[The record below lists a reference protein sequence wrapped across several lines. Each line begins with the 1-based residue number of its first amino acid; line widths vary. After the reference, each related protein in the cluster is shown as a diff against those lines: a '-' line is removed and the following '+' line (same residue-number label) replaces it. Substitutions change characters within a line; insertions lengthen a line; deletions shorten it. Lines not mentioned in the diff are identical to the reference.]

1 MMQDTMTAPPL
12 QGMANLLE
20 DQGRYGDTELV
31 HMSQPEVR
39 GLQSLGRLTRN
50 PETGLMEAFSI
61 GGFFKDYVAPAALFA
76 VPTIGPYLSAA
87 YVGGKAGIES
97 GSVLTGI
104 TTGLLSYGAGKVG
117 DKLFKGLFSGAD
129 KAISPGA
136 ESFKSS
142 MVKGSGVGG
151 QKALQQGL
159 TEAGKGANPF
169 ITPLTSQSGL
179 GTRVAGANIPG
190 FESVLGGGTP
200 GIKGITNIPVGERF
214 GSLFGGAAAKG
225 PLETFSGMSARSLGQ
240 QFMKNLAKPETLIRG
255 AASGILSD
263 LTRTP
268 EYAEA
273 TGLGS
278 LDDRDREPVLA
289 DNRNFAMNTR
299 TAPLSASQIL
309 ASQTGQA
316 PPLQF
321 TDPKYSPAETGNLSG
336 SLLAKKGG
344 MLDALDSITEGME
357 ELAEQTDGDVSIEGM
372 IKAAA
377 EGGMMDDV
385 KVNPMSNLQQIA
397 MKQQRPFE
405 GRVMGQGDGMSDE
418 IPFSIEGQQ
427 PALLSRDEYVLPADV
442 VSALG
447 NGSSNA
453 GADKLDGFL
462 TDVREKVM
470 GRKRQ
475 INQIG

>member
-1 MMQDTMTAPPL
+1 MQNTMTAPPL

-20 DQGRYGDTELV
+20 SQGRYGDTELV

-39 GLQSLGRLTRN
+39 GLASLGRLTRN

-76 VPTIGPYLSAA
+76 VPGVGPYLAA
-87 YVGGKAGIES
+87 GYTGIKSGIES
-97 GSVLTGI
+97 GNVLTGV
-104 TTGLLSYGAGKVG
+104 TSGLLSYGLGKVG
-117 DKLFKGLFSGAD
+117 GKLFKG
-129 KAISPGA
+129 
-136 ESFKSS
+136 
-142 MVKGSGVGG
+142 M
-151 QKALQQGL
+151 
-159 TEAGKGANPF
+159 
-169 ITPLTSQSGL
+169 
-179 GTRVAGANIPG
+179 
-190 FESVLGGGTP
+190 
-200 GIKGITNIPVGERF
+200 
-214 GSLFGGAAAKG
+214 FGGADDAALSAGQTAFKKG
-225 PLETFSGMSARSLGQ
+225 LEEGTAKTFQTGIGDQVYTQVGSRIMRPAADLVTQGGLSAGQAMSALGSRAGRDVLTK
-240 QFMKNLAKPETLIRG
+240 QFTENLMTPETAIRG
-255 AASGILSD
+255 LASGITAD

-273 TGLGS
+273 TGFVT
-278 LDDRDREPVLA
+278 DDSDREPVL
-289 DNRNFAMNTR
+289 DENINFAMNTR

-321 TDPKYSPAETGNLSG
+321 TDPKYSPAETGSLSG

-357 ELAEQTDGDVSIEGM
+357 ELAEQTDGDVSIKGM
-372 IKAAA
+372 IKAAQ
-377 EGGMMDDV
+377 EGGLMGM
-385 KVNPMSNLQQIA
+385 Q
-397 MKQQRPFE
+397 PFE

-427 PALLSRDEYVLPADV
+427 PALLSRDEYVIPADV

-475 INQIG
+475 INEIG

>member
-1 MMQDTMTAPPL
+1 MQNTMTAPPL

-20 DQGRYGDTELV
+20 SQGRYGDTELV

-76 VPTIGPYLSAA
+76 VPGVGPYLSAG
-87 YVGGKAGIES
+87 YTGIKAGIES
-97 GSVLTGI
+97 GNVLTGI
-104 TTGLLSYGAGKVG
+104 TSGLLSYGAGKIG
-117 DKLFKGLFSGAD
+117 GKLFKGMFGGKEATALEAGQA
-129 KAISPGA
+129 
-136 ESFKSS
+136 SFKKGLEQG
-142 MVKGSGVGG
+142 VK
-151 QKALQQGL
+151 
-159 TEAGKGANPF
+159 AGK
-169 ITPLTSQSGL
+169 
-179 GTRVAGANIPG
+179 IPTG
-190 FESVLGGGTP
+190 IRGGEAFSNVVPGGTGP
-200 GIKGITNIPVGERF
+200 MGTAIAPSIMPTGPQTIN
-214 GSLFGGAAAKG
+214 SLSDFMTAAGTKEG
-225 PLETFSGMSARSLGQ
+225 LKQIGTETL
-240 QFMKNLAKPETLIRG
+240 KNLATPETAVRG
-255 AASGILSD
+255 LTSGIVSE

-273 TGLGS
+273 TGFAT
-278 LDDRDREPVLA
+278 DDSDREPVLA
-289 DNRNFAMNTR
+289 ENRNFAMNTR

-321 TDPKYSPAETGNLSG
+321 TDPKYSPAETGSLSG

-357 ELAEQTDGDVSIEGM
+357 ELAEQTDGDVSIKGM
-372 IKAAA
+372 IKAAQ
-377 EGGMMDDV
+377 EGGLMGM
-385 KVNPMSNLQQIA
+385 Q
-397 MKQQRPFE
+397 PFE

-427 PALLSRDEYVLPADV
+427 PALLSRDEYVIPADV

-453 GADKLDGFL
+453 GADMLDKFM
-462 TDVREKVM
+462 TDVREKSM

-475 INQIG
+475 INEIG

>member
-1 MMQDTMTAPPL
+1 MTAPPL

-20 DQGRYGDTELV
+20 SQGRYGDTELV

-39 GLQSLGRLTRN
+39 GLASLGRLTRN

-76 VPTIGPYLSAA
+76 VPTIGPFLSAG
-87 YVGGKAGIES
+87 YTGIKSGIES
-97 GSVLTGI
+97 GNVLTGI
-104 TTGLLSYGAGKVG
+104 TSGLLSYGLGKVG
-117 DKLFKGLFSGAD
+117 SNLFKGAFGGEG
-129 KAISPGA
+129 KALSAGQ
-136 ESFKSS
+136 E
-142 MVKGSGVGG
+142 MVKEGMEQGIQKGFTKVGG
-151 QKALQQGL
+151 SVIRPDLVVTNPSVEALKAGAYSAGQVGQAIANAPGKVLEATAQNLMTPQTAVRGL
-159 TEAGKGANPF
+159 T
-169 ITPLTSQSGL
+169 
-179 GTRVAGANIPG
+179 
-190 FESVLGGGTP
+190 
-200 GIKGITNIPVGERF
+200 
-214 GSLFGGAAAKG
+214 
-225 PLETFSGMSARSLGQ
+225 
-240 QFMKNLAKPETLIRG
+240 
-255 AASGILSD
+255 SGIVSE

-273 TGLGS
+273 TGFAT
-278 LDDRDREPVLA
+278 DDSDREPVL
-289 DNRNFAMNTR
+289 DENINFAMNTR

-321 TDPKYSPAETGNLSG
+321 TDPKYSPAETGSLSG

-357 ELAEQTDGDVSIEGM
+357 ELAEQTDGDVSIKGM
-372 IKAAA
+372 IKAAQ
-377 EGGMMDDV
+377 EGGLMGM
-385 KVNPMSNLQQIA
+385 Q
-397 MKQQRPFE
+397 PFE

-427 PALLSRDEYVLPADV
+427 PALLSRDEYVIPADV

-475 INQIG
+475 INEIG

>member
-1 MMQDTMTAPPL
+1 MQDTMTAPPL

-76 VPTIGPYLSAA
+76 IPTIGPYLSAG
-87 YVGGKAGIES
+87 YTGIKSGIES
-97 GSVLTGI
+97 GDVLTGI

-117 DKLFKGLFSGAD
+117 DKLFKGLFSGA
-129 KAISPGA
+129 KNISPGA
-136 ESFKSS
+136 ESFKAS

-169 ITPLTSQSGL
+169 ITKLSSPAT
-179 GTRVAGANIPG
+179 A
-190 FESVLGGGTP
+190 
-200 GIKGITNIPVGERF
+200 IKGVPGGVNFGTGISGQNIAGSFQNVPIGQRTGE
-214 GSLFGGAAAKG
+214 LFGGAVTKG
-225 PLETFSGMSARSLGQ
+225 PLETFKGMSTRSLGQ

-255 AASGILSD
+255 AASGIISD
-263 LTRTP
+263 LTRQP
-268 EYAEA
+268 NYAEA

-278 LDDRDREPVLA
+278 LDDRDREPVLSQ
-289 DNRNFAMNTR
+289 NRDFAMNTR

-397 MKQQRPFE
+397 MGQQRPFE

-442 VSALG
+442 VAALG

-462 TDVREKVM
+462 TDVRKKVM
-470 GRKRQ
+470 GRERQ

>member
-1 MMQDTMTAPPL
+1 
-12 QGMANLLE
+12 
-20 DQGRYGDTELV
+20 
-31 HMSQPEVR
+31 
-39 GLQSLGRLTRN
+39 
-50 PETGLMEAFSI
+50 
-61 GGFFKDYVAPAALFA
+61 
-76 VPTIGPYLSAA
+76 
-87 YVGGKAGIES
+87 
-97 GSVLTGI
+97 
-104 TTGLLSYGAGKVG
+104 
-117 DKLFKGLFSGAD
+117 
-129 KAISPGA
+129 
-136 ESFKSS
+136 
-142 MVKGSGVGG
+142 
-151 QKALQQGL
+151 
-159 TEAGKGANPF
+159 
-169 ITPLTSQSGL
+169 
-179 GTRVAGANIPG
+179 
-190 FESVLGGGTP
+190 
-200 GIKGITNIPVGERF
+200 
-214 GSLFGGAAAKG
+214 
-225 PLETFSGMSARSLGQ
+225 
-240 QFMKNLAKPETLIRG
+240 
-255 AASGILSD
+255 
-263 LTRTP
+263 
-268 EYAEA
+268 
-273 TGLGS
+273 
-278 LDDRDREPVLA
+278 
-289 DNRNFAMNTR
+289 MNTR

-309 ASQTGQA
+309 ASQMGQ
-316 PPLQF
+316 PIRY
-321 TDPKYSPAETGNLSG
+321 TDPKYSPAETGSISG
-336 SLLAKKGG
+336 TLLAKKGG

-397 MKQQRPFE
+397 MGQQRPFE

>member
-1 MMQDTMTAPPL
+1 MTAPPL

-20 DQGRYGDTELV
+20 SQGRYGDTELV

-76 VPTIGPYLSAA
+76 VPGVGPYLSAG
-87 YVGGKAGIES
+87 YTGIKAGIES
-97 GSVLTGI
+97 GNVLTGI
-104 TTGLLSYGAGKVG
+104 TSGLLSYGAGKIG
-117 DKLFKGLFSGAD
+117 GKLFKGMFGGKEATALEAGQA
-129 KAISPGA
+129 
-136 ESFKSS
+136 SFKKGLEQG
-142 MVKGSGVGG
+142 VK
-151 QKALQQGL
+151 
-159 TEAGKGANPF
+159 AGK
-169 ITPLTSQSGL
+169 
-179 GTRVAGANIPG
+179 IPTG
-190 FESVLGGGTP
+190 IRGGEAFSNVVPGGTGP
-200 GIKGITNIPVGERF
+200 MGTAIAPSIMPTGPQTIN
-214 GSLFGGAAAKG
+214 SLSDFMTAAGTKEG
-225 PLETFSGMSARSLGQ
+225 LKQIGTETL
-240 QFMKNLAKPETLIRG
+240 KNLATPETAVRG
-255 AASGILSD
+255 LTSGIVSE

-273 TGLGS
+273 TGFAT
-278 LDDRDREPVLA
+278 DDSDREPVLA
-289 DNRNFAMNTR
+289 ENRNFAMNTR

-321 TDPKYSPAETGNLSG
+321 TDPKYSPAETGSLSG

-357 ELAEQTDGDVSIEGM
+357 ELAEQTDGDVSIKGM
-372 IKAAA
+372 IKAAQ
-377 EGGMMDDV
+377 EGGLMGM
-385 KVNPMSNLQQIA
+385 Q
-397 MKQQRPFE
+397 PFE

-427 PALLSRDEYVLPADV
+427 PALLSRDEYVIPADV

-475 INQIG
+475 INEIG

>member
-76 VPTIGPYLSAA
+76 IPTIGPYLSAG
-87 YVGGKAGIES
+87 YTGIKSGIES
-97 GSVLTGI
+97 GNALTGI
-104 TTGLLSYGAGKVG
+104 TSGLLSYGLGKVG
-117 DKLFKGLFSGAD
+117 GKLFKGMFGSAD
-129 KAISPGA
+129 DAALSAGQS
-136 ESFKSS
+136 SFKKSLEEG
-142 MVKGSGVGG
+142 VK
-151 QKALQQGL
+151 
-159 TEAGKGANPF
+159 AGK
-169 ITPLTSQSGL
+169 
-179 GTRVAGANIPG
+179 IPTG
-190 FESVLGGGTP
+190 IRGGEAFSNVVPGGTGP
-200 GIKGITNIPVGERF
+200 MGTAIAPSIMPTGPQTIN
-214 GSLFGGAAAKG
+214 SLSDFMTAAGTKEG
-225 PLETFSGMSARSLGQ
+225 LKQIGTETL
-240 QFMKNLAKPETLIRG
+240 KNLATPETAIRG
-255 AASGILSD
+255 LASGVISD

-273 TGLGS
+273 TGFAT
-278 LDDRDREPVLA
+278 DDSAREPVLA
-289 DNRNFAMNTR
+289 ENRNFAMNTR

-397 MKQQRPFE
+397 MGQQRPFE

>member
-1 MMQDTMTAPPL
+1 MQNTMTVPPL

-31 HMSQPEVR
+31 HMSKPEVR
-39 GLQSLGRLTRN
+39 GLASLGRLTRN

-61 GGFFKDYVAPAALFA
+61 GGFFRDYVAPAALFA
-76 VPTIGPYLSAA
+76 VPGVGPYLSAG
-87 YVGGKAGIES
+87 YTGIKAGIES
-97 GSVLTGI
+97 GNVLTGI
-104 TTGLLSYGAGKVG
+104 TTGLLSYGAGKIG
-117 DKLFKGLFSGAD
+117 DKLFKGMFGGAE
-129 KAISPGA
+129 KLSPGA
-136 ESFKSS
+136 ESFKAS
-142 MVKGSGVGG
+142 MEKGTTKG
-151 QKALQQGL
+151 LQQSL
-159 TEAGKGANPF
+159 TAGPNFGQLPMSTGPMTTGVN
-169 ITPLTSQSGL
+169 
-179 GTRVAGANIPG
+179 VPG
-190 FESVLGGGTP
+190 FTVEK
-200 GIKGITNIPVGERF
+200 GIKGVTNIPVGERT
-214 GSLFGGAAAKG
+214 GALFSNAAASV
-225 PLETFSGMSARSLGQ
+225 PESGFKQLVKTAGMEGGMRQLGSE
-240 QFMKNLAKPETLIRG
+240 FAKNLMTPQTAIRG
-255 AASGILSD
+255 LTSGVLSD

-273 TGLGS
+273 TGFA
-278 LDDRDREPVLA
+278 LDDRDREPVL
-289 DNRNFAMNTR
+289 DENVNFAMNTR

-321 TDPKYSPAETGNLSG
+321 TDPKYSPAETGSLSG

-357 ELAEQTDGDVSIEGM
+357 ELAEQTDGDVSIKGM
-372 IKAAA
+372 IKAAQ
-377 EGGMMDDV
+377 EGGLMGM
-385 KVNPMSNLQQIA
+385 Q
-397 MKQQRPFE
+397 PFE

-427 PALLSRDEYVLPADV
+427 PALLSRDEYVIPADV

-453 GADKLDGFL
+453 GADKLDKFL
-462 TDVREKVM
+462 TDVRKKVM
-470 GRKRQ
+470 GRERQ

>member
-1 MMQDTMTAPPL
+1 MTAPPL

-20 DQGRYGDTELV
+20 SQGRYGDTELV

-39 GLQSLGRLTRN
+39 GLASLGRLTRN

-76 VPTIGPYLSAA
+76 VPTIGPFLSAG
-87 YVGGKAGIES
+87 YTGIKSGIES
-97 GSVLTGI
+97 GNVLTGI
-104 TTGLLSYGAGKVG
+104 TSGLLSYGLGKVG
-117 DKLFKGLFSGAD
+117 SNLFKGAFGGEG
-129 KAISPGA
+129 KALSAGQ
-136 ESFKSS
+136 E
-142 MVKGSGVGG
+142 MVKEGMEQGIQKGFTKVGG
-151 QKALQQGL
+151 SVIRPDLVVTNPSVEALKAGAYSAGQVGRAIANAPGKVLEATAQNLMTPQTAVRGL
-159 TEAGKGANPF
+159 T
-169 ITPLTSQSGL
+169 
-179 GTRVAGANIPG
+179 
-190 FESVLGGGTP
+190 
-200 GIKGITNIPVGERF
+200 
-214 GSLFGGAAAKG
+214 
-225 PLETFSGMSARSLGQ
+225 
-240 QFMKNLAKPETLIRG
+240 
-255 AASGILSD
+255 SGIVSE

-273 TGLGS
+273 TGFAT
-278 LDDRDREPVLA
+278 DDSDREPVL
-289 DNRNFAMNTR
+289 DENINFAMNTR

-321 TDPKYSPAETGNLSG
+321 TDPKYSPAETGSLSG

-357 ELAEQTDGDVSIEGM
+357 ELAEQTDGDVSIKGM
-372 IKAAA
+372 IKAAQ
-377 EGGMMDDV
+377 EGGLMGM
-385 KVNPMSNLQQIA
+385 Q
-397 MKQQRPFE
+397 PFE

-427 PALLSRDEYVLPADV
+427 PALLSRDEYVIPADV

-475 INQIG
+475 INEIG

>member
-1 MMQDTMTAPPL
+1 MQNTMTAPPL

-20 DQGRYGDTELV
+20 SQGRYGDTELV

-76 VPTIGPYLSAA
+76 VPGVGPYLSAG
-87 YVGGKAGIES
+87 YTGIKAGIES
-97 GSVLTGI
+97 GNVLTGI
-104 TTGLLSYGAGKVG
+104 TSGLLSYGAGKIG
-117 DKLFKGLFSGAD
+117 GKLFKGMFGGKEATALEAGQA
-129 KAISPGA
+129 
-136 ESFKSS
+136 SFKKGLEQG
-142 MVKGSGVGG
+142 VK
-151 QKALQQGL
+151 
-159 TEAGKGANPF
+159 AGK
-169 ITPLTSQSGL
+169 
-179 GTRVAGANIPG
+179 IPTG
-190 FESVLGGGTP
+190 IRGGEAFSNVVPGGTGP
-200 GIKGITNIPVGERF
+200 MGTAIAPSIMPTGPQTIN
-214 GSLFGGAAAKG
+214 SLSDFMTAAGTKEG
-225 PLETFSGMSARSLGQ
+225 LKQIGTETL
-240 QFMKNLAKPETLIRG
+240 KNLATPETAVRG
-255 AASGILSD
+255 LTSGIVSE

-273 TGLGS
+273 TGFAT
-278 LDDRDREPVLA
+278 DDSDREPVLA
-289 DNRNFAMNTR
+289 ENRNFAMNTR

-321 TDPKYSPAETGNLSG
+321 TDPKYSPAETGSLSG

-357 ELAEQTDGDVSIEGM
+357 ELAEQTDGDVSIKGM
-372 IKAAA
+372 IKAAQ
-377 EGGMMDDV
+377 EGGLMGM
-385 KVNPMSNLQQIA
+385 Q
-397 MKQQRPFE
+397 PFE

-427 PALLSRDEYVLPADV
+427 PALLSRDEYVIPADV

-475 INQIG
+475 INEIG

>member
-76 VPTIGPYLSAA
+76 IPSIGPYLSAG
-87 YVGGKAGIES
+87 YTGIKSGIES
-97 GSVLTGI
+97 GNVLTGI
-104 TTGLLSYGAGKVG
+104 TSGLLSYGLGKVG
-117 DKLFKGLFSGAD
+117 TNLFKGAFGGTD
-129 KAISPGA
+129 KALSAGQ
-136 ESFKSS
+136 E
-142 MVKGSGVGG
+142 MVKEGMEKGIQKGFTKVGSSVIRPDLVVTNPSVE
-151 QKALQQGL
+151 AL
-159 TEAGKGANPF
+159 K
-169 ITPLTSQSGL
+169 
-179 GTRVAGANIPG
+179 AGAYSIPQVG
-190 FESVLGGGTP
+190 QAIANAPGKVLEATAQNLFTPES
-200 GIKGITNIPVGERF
+200 
-214 GSLFGGAAAKG
+214 A
-225 PLETFSGMSARSLGQ
+225 
-240 QFMKNLAKPETLIRG
+240 IRG
-255 AASGILSD
+255 LASGITAD
-263 LTRTP
+263 LTRQP
-268 EYAEA
+268 EYAQA
-273 TGLGS
+273 TDFITGDSG
-278 LDDRDREPVLA
+278 REPVLA
-289 DNRNFAMNTR
+289 ENKNFDIGAKYNKNINPIDQAR
-299 TAPLSASQIL
+299 ASSAFIPDSSGRVQ
-309 ASQTGQA
+309 
-316 PPLQF
+316 PLQF
-321 TDPKYSPAETGNLSG
+321 TDPKYSPPTTGNLSG
-336 SLLAKKGG
+336 TLLAKKGG

-397 MKQQRPFE
+397 IGQQRPFE

-462 TDVREKVM
+462 TDVRKKVM
-470 GRKRQ
+470 GRERQ

>member
-76 VPTIGPYLSAA
+76 VPGVGPYLSAG
-87 YVGGKAGIES
+87 YTGIKAGIES
-97 GSVLTGI
+97 GNVLTGI
-104 TTGLLSYGAGKVG
+104 TSGLLSYGLGKVG
-117 DKLFKGLFSGAD
+117 GKLFKGMFGGADDAALSSGA
-129 KAISPGA
+129 K
-136 ESFKSS
+136 SFKAG
-142 MVKGSGVGG
+142 MEKGTT
-151 QKALQQGL
+151 KALQQ
-159 TEAGKGANPF
+159 
-169 ITPLTSQSGL
+169 SGS
-179 GTRVAGANIPG
+179 AGANFGQLPTSNMGATI
-190 FESVLGGGTP
+190 SDSAL
-200 GIKGITNIPVGERF
+200 KGIQNVPVGERV
-214 GSLFGGAAAKG
+214 GSLFGGATAKG
-225 PLETFSGMSARSLGQ
+225 PLETLSGMSARSFGQ
-240 QFMKNLAKPETLIRG
+240 EFMKNLATPETAIRG
-255 AASGILSD
+255 LASGVISD

-273 TGLGS
+273 TGFAT
-278 LDDRDREPVLA
+278 DDSDREPDLKK
-289 DNRNFAMNTR
+289 NKNFAMNTR
-299 TAPLSASQIL
+299 TEPLSASQIL
-309 ASQTGQA
+309 ASQMGQ
-316 PPLQF
+316 PIRY
-321 TDPKYSPAETGNLSG
+321 TDPKYSIANTGNISDTLTY
-336 SLLAKKGG
+336 AKKGG

-397 MKQQRPFE
+397 IGQQRPFE

-427 PALLSRDEYVLPADV
+427 PALLSRDEYVIPADV

-447 NGSSNA
+447 SGSSNA

-462 TDVREKVM
+462 TDVRKKVM
-470 GRKRQ
+470 GRERQ

>member
-1 MMQDTMTAPPL
+1 MQETMTAPPL

-39 GLQSLGRLTRN
+39 GLASLGRLTRN

-76 VPTIGPYLSAA
+76 IPTIGPYLSAG
-87 YVGGKAGIES
+87 YTGIKSGIES
-97 GSVLTGI
+97 GNVLTGI
-104 TTGLLSYGAGKVG
+104 TSGLLSYGLGKVG
-117 DKLFKGLFSGAD
+117 SNLFKGAFGGTEG
-129 KAISPGA
+129 KALSAGQ
-136 ESFKSS
+136 E
-142 MVKGSGVGG
+142 MVKEG
-151 QKALQQGL
+151 LQ
-159 TEAGKGANPF
+159 KGAGNVSKMAQLAGQNPF
-169 ITPLTSQSGL
+169 TATAGAATNAFNAMAPEQLAKGVSQSVVREGL
-179 GTRVAGANIPG
+179 NVTTPTVKNLLAGSYTP
-190 FESVLGGGTP
+190 SQVL
-200 GIKGITNIPVGERF
+200 
-214 GSLFGGAAAKG
+214 
-225 PLETFSGMSARSLGQ
+225 SGMTTTEGLKNIGTAT
-240 QFMKNLAKPETLIRG
+240 MKNLMTPETAIRG
-255 AASGILSD
+255 LASGVISD

-273 TGLGS
+273 TGFAT
-278 LDDRDREPVLA
+278 DDSAREPVLA
-289 DNRNFAMNTR
+289 ENRNFAMNTR

-372 IKAAA
+372 IKAAQ
-377 EGGMMDDV
+377 EGGLMGM
-385 KVNPMSNLQQIA
+385 Q
-397 MKQQRPFE
+397 PFE
-405 GRVMGQGDGMSDE
+405 GKVMGQGDGMSDE

-427 PALLSRDEYVLPADV
+427 PALLSRDEYVIPADV

-453 GADKLDGFL
+453 GADKLDDFL
-462 TDVREKVM
+462 TDVRKKVM
-470 GRKRQ
+470 GRERQ

>member
-1 MMQDTMTAPPL
+1 MQETMTAPPL

-31 HMSQPEVR
+31 HMSQPEVK

-76 VPTIGPYLSAA
+76 IPTIGPYLSAG
-87 YVGGKAGIES
+87 YTGIKSGIES
-97 GSVLTGI
+97 GNVLTGI
-104 TTGLLSYGAGKVG
+104 TSGLLSYGLGKVG
-117 DKLFKGLFSGAD
+117 SNLFKGAFGGTEG
-129 KAISPGA
+129 KALSAGQ
-136 ESFKSS
+136 E
-142 MVKGSGVGG
+142 MVKEG
-151 QKALQQGL
+151 LQ
-159 TEAGKGANPF
+159 KGAGNVSKMAQLAGQNPF
-169 ITPLTSQSGL
+169 TATAGAATNAFNAMAPEQLAKGVSQSVVREGL
-179 GTRVAGANIPG
+179 NVTTPTVKNLLAGSYTP
-190 FESVLGGGTP
+190 SQVL
-200 GIKGITNIPVGERF
+200 
-214 GSLFGGAAAKG
+214 
-225 PLETFSGMSARSLGQ
+225 SGMTTTEGLKNIGTAT
-240 QFMKNLAKPETLIRG
+240 MKNLMTPETAIRG
-255 AASGILSD
+255 LASGVISD

-268 EYAEA
+268 EYAET

-289 DNRNFAMNTR
+289 ENRNFAMNTR

-397 MKQQRPFE
+397 MGQQRPFE

>member
-1 MMQDTMTAPPL
+1 MMQNTMTAPPL

-20 DQGRYGDTELV
+20 SQGRYGDTELV

-76 VPTIGPYLSAA
+76 VPGVGPYLSAG
-87 YVGGKAGIES
+87 YTGIKAGIES
-97 GSVLTGI
+97 GNVLTGI
-104 TTGLLSYGAGKVG
+104 TSGLLSYGAGKIG
-117 DKLFKGLFSGAD
+117 GKLFKGMFGGKEATALEAGQA
-129 KAISPGA
+129 
-136 ESFKSS
+136 SFKKGLEQG
-142 MVKGSGVGG
+142 VK
-151 QKALQQGL
+151 
-159 TEAGKGANPF
+159 AGK
-169 ITPLTSQSGL
+169 
-179 GTRVAGANIPG
+179 IPTG
-190 FESVLGGGTP
+190 IRGGEAFSNVVPGGTGP
-200 GIKGITNIPVGERF
+200 MGTAIAPSIMPTGPQTIN
-214 GSLFGGAAAKG
+214 SLSDFMTAAGTKEG
-225 PLETFSGMSARSLGQ
+225 LKQIGTETL
-240 QFMKNLAKPETLIRG
+240 KNLATPETAVRG
-255 AASGILSD
+255 LTSGIVSE

-273 TGLGS
+273 TGFAT
-278 LDDRDREPVLA
+278 DDSDREPVLA
-289 DNRNFAMNTR
+289 ENRNFAMNTR

-321 TDPKYSPAETGNLSG
+321 TDPKYSPAETGSLSG

-357 ELAEQTDGDVSIEGM
+357 ELAEQTDGDVSIKGM
-372 IKAAA
+372 IKAAQ
-377 EGGMMDDV
+377 EGGLMGM
-385 KVNPMSNLQQIA
+385 Q
-397 MKQQRPFE
+397 PFE

-427 PALLSRDEYVLPADV
+427 PALLSRDEYVIPADV

-475 INQIG
+475 INEIG

>member
-1 MMQDTMTAPPL
+1 MATPPL

-76 VPTIGPYLSAA
+76 VPKIGPYLSAA

-97 GSVLTGI
+97 GNVLTGV
-104 TTGLLSYGAGKVG
+104 TTALLSWGAGKIG
-117 DKLFKGLFSGAD
+117 DKLFQGVFGGGD
-129 KAISPGA
+129 KALSAG
-136 ESFKSS
+136 
-142 MVKGSGVGG
+142 
-151 QKALQQGL
+151 QQGFKKSL
-159 TEAGKGANPF
+159 EEGVKAGKIPTDIRGGSFFSDAIPQGTFSTALNPA
-169 ITPLTSQSGL
+169 TPLAAANTVMGNVTKPLNTVGQFFKTAGTKEGLKQIGTETLKNL
-179 GTRVAGANIPG
+179 GTARPWITGVT
-190 FESVLGGGTP
+190 S
-200 GIKGITNIPVGERF
+200 GIT
-214 GSLFGGAAAKG
+214 
-225 PLETFSGMSARSLGQ
+225 
-240 QFMKNLAKPETLIRG
+240 
-255 AASGILSD
+255 SD

-268 EYAEA
+268 EYAQA
-273 TGLGS
+273 TDFITGDSG
-278 LDDRDREPVLA
+278 REPIL
-289 DNRNFAMNTR
+289 DENQNFAMNTR
-299 TAPLSASQIL
+299 TEPFDQPRTSAAYIPDESGRVQPIE
-309 ASQTGQA
+309 
-316 PPLQF
+316 F
-321 TDPKYSPAETGNLSG
+321 TDPKYSPAVTGNVS
-336 SLLAKKGG
+336 STFLAKKGG

-385 KVNPMSNLQQIA
+385 KVNPMSNLKQIA
-397 MKQQRPFE
+397 MGQQRPFE

-442 VSALG
+442 VAALG

>member
-1 MMQDTMTAPPL
+1 MMQNTMTAPPL

-20 DQGRYGDTELV
+20 SQGRYGDTELV

-76 VPTIGPYLSAA
+76 VPGVGPYLSAG
-87 YVGGKAGIES
+87 YTGIKAGIES
-97 GSVLTGI
+97 GNVLTGI
-104 TTGLLSYGAGKVG
+104 TTGLLSYGAGKIG
-117 DKLFKGLFSGAD
+117 DKLFKGVFGGAE
-129 KAISPGA
+129 KLSPGA
-136 ESFKSS
+136 ESFKAS
-142 MVKGSGVGG
+142 MEKGTTKG
-151 QKALQQGL
+151 LQQSA
-159 TEAGKGANPF
+159 T
-169 ITPLTSQSGL
+169 
-179 GTRVAGANIPG
+179 AGANFGQLPMSTGPMTTGVNVPG
-190 FESVLGGGTP
+190 FTVEQ
-200 GIKGITNIPVGERF
+200 GIKGVTNIPVGERT
-214 GSLFGGAAAKG
+214 GALFSNAAASV
-225 PLETFSGMSARSLGQ
+225 PESGLKQLVKTAGMEGGMRQLGGE
-240 QFMKNLAKPETLIRG
+240 FAKNLMTPQTAIRG
-255 AASGILSD
+255 LTSGVLSD

-273 TGLGS
+273 TGLA
-278 LDDRDREPVLA
+278 LDDRDREPILA
-289 DNRNFAMNTR
+289 ENRNFAMNTR

-336 SLLAKKGG
+336 TLLAKKGG

-357 ELAEQTDGDVSIEGM
+357 DLAKQTDGDVSIKGM
-372 IKAAA
+372 IKAAQ
-377 EGGMMDDV
+377 EGGLMGM
-385 KVNPMSNLQQIA
+385 Q
-397 MKQQRPFE
+397 PFE
-405 GRVMGQGDGMSDE
+405 GRVMGKGDGMSDE

-442 VSALG
+442 VAALG

>member
-1 MMQDTMTAPPL
+1 MMQNTMTAPPL

-20 DQGRYGDTELV
+20 EQGRYGDTELV
-31 HMSQPEVR
+31 HMSKPEVR
-39 GLQSLGRLTRN
+39 GLASLGRLTRN
-50 PETGLMEAFSI
+50 PETGLIEAFSI

-76 VPTIGPYLSAA
+76 VPGVGPYLSAA
-87 YVGGKAGIES
+87 YTGIKSGIES
-97 GSVLTGI
+97 GNVLTGV
-104 TTGLLSYGAGKVG
+104 TSGLLSYGLGKVG
-117 DKLFKGLFSGAD
+117 GKLFKG
-129 KAISPGA
+129 
-136 ESFKSS
+136 
-142 MVKGSGVGG
+142 M
-151 QKALQQGL
+151 
-159 TEAGKGANPF
+159 
-169 ITPLTSQSGL
+169 
-179 GTRVAGANIPG
+179 
-190 FESVLGGGTP
+190 
-200 GIKGITNIPVGERF
+200 
-214 GSLFGGAAAKG
+214 FGGADDAALSAGQEGFKKSLEQGVKAGKIPTGIRGGEAFSNVVPGGTG
-225 PLETFSGMSARSLGQ
+225 PMGTAIAPSIMPTGPQAISSVGDFMTAAGTKEGLKQIGTETL
-240 QFMKNLAKPETLIRG
+240 KNLATPETAIRG
-255 AASGILSD
+255 LASGITAD

-273 TGLGS
+273 TGFVA
-278 LDDRDREPVLA
+278 DDSAREPVLA
-289 DNRNFAMNTR
+289 ENINFAMNTR

-309 ASQTGQA
+309 ASQTGQGA
-316 PPLQF
+316 PLQF
-321 TDPKYSPAETGNLSG
+321 TDPKYSPAETGTISG
-336 SLLAKKGG
+336 TLLAKKGG

-385 KVNPMSNLQQIA
+385 KVNPMSNLKQIA
-397 MKQQRPFE
+397 MGQQRPFE

-453 GADKLDGFL
+453 GADKLDNFL
-462 TDVREKVM
+462 TDVRKKVM
-470 GRKRQ
+470 GRERQ

>member
-1 MMQDTMTAPPL
+1 MTAPPL

-31 HMSQPEVR
+31 HMSQPEVK

-76 VPTIGPYLSAA
+76 VPKIGPYLSAA

-97 GSVLTGI
+97 GNVLTGV
-104 TTGLLSYGAGKVG
+104 TTALLSWGAGKIG
-117 DKLFKGLFSGAD
+117 DKLFQGVFGGGGD
-129 KAISPGA
+129 KALSAG
-136 ESFKSS
+136 
-142 MVKGSGVGG
+142 
-151 QKALQQGL
+151 QQGFKKSL
-159 TEAGKGANPF
+159 EEGVKAGK
-169 ITPLTSQSGL
+169 
-179 GTRVAGANIPG
+179 IPTDIR
-190 FESVLGGGTP
+190 GGSFFSDA
-200 GIKGITNIPVGERF
+200 IPQG
-214 GSLFGGAAAKG
+214 
-225 PLETFSGMSARSLGQ
+225 TFSTALNPAAPLATANTVMGNVTKPLNTFGQ
-240 QFMKNLAKPETLIRG
+240 FVKAAGTKEGLKQIGTETLKNLAKPETLIRG
-255 AASGILSD
+255 AASGVLSD
-263 LTRTP
+263 LTRQP
-268 EYAEA
+268 DYAEA

-278 LDDRDREPVLA
+278 LDDRDREPVLSQ
-289 DNRNFAMNTR
+289 NRDFAMNTR

-397 MKQQRPFE
+397 MGQQRPFE

-462 TDVREKVM
+462 TDVRKKVM
-470 GRKRQ
+470 GRERQ

>member
-1 MMQDTMTAPPL
+1 MQDTMTAPPL

-39 GLQSLGRLTRN
+39 GLASLGRLTRN

-76 VPTIGPYLSAA
+76 VPYVGPYLSAG
-87 YVGGKAGIES
+87 YTGIKAGIES
-97 GSVLTGI
+97 GNVLTGI
-104 TTGLLSYGAGKVG
+104 TSGLLSYGLGKVG
-117 DKLFKGLFSGAD
+117 QNLFKGAFGAD

-136 ESFKSS
+136 KSFTSS
-142 MVKGSGVGG
+142 
-151 QKALQQGL
+151 L
-159 TEAGKGANPF
+159 EKGATGAKSLQLTGGPNFGQAP
-169 ITPLTSQSGL
+169 ISGQNIQSALDVANTGIQNVPVLARTTPAFSNAAASVPESGFKQL
-179 GTRVAGANIPG
+179 VKTAAMPG
-190 FESVLGGGTP
+190 GMRQLGG
-200 GIKGITNIPVGERF
+200 E
-214 GSLFGGAAAKG
+214 
-225 PLETFSGMSARSLGQ
+225 
-240 QFMKNLAKPETLIRG
+240 FMKNLATPETAIRG
-255 AASGILSD
+255 LASGVISD

-273 TGLGS
+273 TGFAT
-278 LDDRDREPVLA
+278 DDRDREPVLSQ
-289 DNRNFAMNTR
+289 NRDFAMNTR

-397 MKQQRPFE
+397 MGQQRPFE

-427 PALLSRDEYVLPADV
+427 PALLSRDEYVIPADV

-462 TDVREKVM
+462 TDVRKKVM
-470 GRKRQ
+470 GRERQ

>member
-1 MMQDTMTAPPL
+1 MMQDTMATPPL

-76 VPTIGPYLSAA
+76 VPGVGPYLSAG
-87 YVGGKAGIES
+87 YTGIKAGIES
-97 GSVLTGI
+97 GNVLTGI
-104 TTGLLSYGAGKVG
+104 TSGLLSYGLGKVG
-117 DKLFKGLFSGAD
+117 GKLFKGMFGGADDAALSSGA
-129 KAISPGA
+129 K
-136 ESFKSS
+136 SFKAG
-142 MVKGSGVGG
+142 MEKGTT
-151 QKALQQGL
+151 KALQQ
-159 TEAGKGANPF
+159 
-169 ITPLTSQSGL
+169 SGS
-179 GTRVAGANIPG
+179 AGANFGQLPTSNMGATI
-190 FESVLGGGTP
+190 SDSAL
-200 GIKGITNIPVGERF
+200 KGIQNVPVGERV
-214 GSLFGGAAAKG
+214 GSLFGGATAKG
-225 PLETFSGMSARSLGQ
+225 PLETLSGMSARSFGQ
-240 QFMKNLAKPETLIRG
+240 EFMKNLATPETAIRG
-255 AASGILSD
+255 LASGVISD

-273 TGLGS
+273 TGFAT
-278 LDDRDREPVLA
+278 DDSDREPDLKK
-289 DNRNFAMNTR
+289 NKNFAMNTR
-299 TAPLSASQIL
+299 TEPLSASQIL
-309 ASQTGQA
+309 ASQMGQ
-316 PPLQF
+316 PIRY
-321 TDPKYSPAETGNLSG
+321 TDPKYSIANTGNISDTLTY
-336 SLLAKKGG
+336 AKKGG

-397 MKQQRPFE
+397 IGQQRPFE

-442 VSALG
+442 VAALG

-462 TDVREKVM
+462 TDVRKKVM
-470 GRKRQ
+470 GRERQ

>member
-1 MMQDTMTAPPL
+1 MQNTMTAPPL

-20 DQGRYGDTELV
+20 SQGRYGDTELV

-39 GLQSLGRLTRN
+39 GLASLGRLTRN

-76 VPTIGPYLSAA
+76 VPGVGPYLSAG
-87 YVGGKAGIES
+87 YTGIKAGIES
-97 GSVLTGI
+97 GNVLTGI
-104 TTGLLSYGAGKVG
+104 TSGLLSYGLGKVG
-117 DKLFKGLFSGAD
+117 SNLFKGAFGGEG
-129 KAISPGA
+129 KALSAGQ
-136 ESFKSS
+136 E
-142 MVKGSGVGG
+142 MVKEGMEQGIQKGFTKVGG
-151 QKALQQGL
+151 SVIRPDLVVTNPSVEALKAGAYSAGQVGQAIANAPGKVLEATAQNLMTPQTAVRGL
-159 TEAGKGANPF
+159 T
-169 ITPLTSQSGL
+169 
-179 GTRVAGANIPG
+179 
-190 FESVLGGGTP
+190 
-200 GIKGITNIPVGERF
+200 
-214 GSLFGGAAAKG
+214 
-225 PLETFSGMSARSLGQ
+225 
-240 QFMKNLAKPETLIRG
+240 
-255 AASGILSD
+255 SGIVSE

-273 TGLGS
+273 TGFAT
-278 LDDRDREPVLA
+278 DDSDREPVL
-289 DNRNFAMNTR
+289 DENINFAMNTR

-321 TDPKYSPAETGNLSG
+321 TDPKYSPAETGSLSG

-357 ELAEQTDGDVSIEGM
+357 ELAEQTDGDVSIKGM
-372 IKAAA
+372 IKAAQ
-377 EGGMMDDV
+377 EGGLMGM
-385 KVNPMSNLQQIA
+385 Q
-397 MKQQRPFE
+397 PFE

-427 PALLSRDEYVLPADV
+427 PALLSRDEYVIPADV

-475 INQIG
+475 INEIG

>member
-1 MMQDTMTAPPL
+1 MMQDTMATPPL

-76 VPTIGPYLSAA
+76 IPTIGPYLSAG
-87 YVGGKAGIES
+87 YTGIKSGIES
-97 GSVLTGI
+97 GNVLTGI
-104 TTGLLSYGAGKVG
+104 TSGLLSYGLGKVG
-117 DKLFKGLFSGAD
+117 GKLFKGMFGGADDAALSSGA
-129 KAISPGA
+129 K
-136 ESFKSS
+136 SFKAG
-142 MVKGSGVGG
+142 MEKGTT
-151 QKALQQGL
+151 KALQQ
-159 TEAGKGANPF
+159 
-169 ITPLTSQSGL
+169 SGS
-179 GTRVAGANIPG
+179 AGANFGQLPTSNMGATI
-190 FESVLGGGTP
+190 SDSAL
-200 GIKGITNIPVGERF
+200 KGIQNVPVGERV
-214 GSLFGGAAAKG
+214 GSLFGGATAKG
-225 PLETFSGMSARSLGQ
+225 PLETLSGMSARSFGQ
-240 QFMKNLAKPETLIRG
+240 EFMKNLATPETAIRG
-255 AASGILSD
+255 LASGVISD

-273 TGLGS
+273 TGFAT
-278 LDDRDREPVLA
+278 DDSAREPVLA
-289 DNRNFAMNTR
+289 ENRNFAMNTR

-397 MKQQRPFE
+397 MGQQRPFE

-442 VSALG
+442 VAALG

>member
-1 MMQDTMTAPPL
+1 MQDTMTAPPL

-39 GLQSLGRLTRN
+39 GLASLGRLTRN

-76 VPTIGPYLSAA
+76 IPTIGPALSAG
-87 YVGGKAGIES
+87 YTGIKSGIES
-97 GSVLTGI
+97 GNVLTGI
-104 TTGLLSYGAGKVG
+104 TSGLLSYGLGKVG
-117 DKLFKGLFSGAD
+117 GKLFKGMFGGTDDAALSAGQSSFKKSLEEGVKAGKITSGIRGGEAFSGA
-129 KAISPGA
+129 IP
-136 ESFKSS
+136 
-142 MVKGSGVGG
+142 
-151 QKALQQGL
+151 QG
-159 TEAGKGANPF
+159 
-169 ITPLTSQSGL
+169 
-179 GTRVAGANIPG
+179 
-190 FESVLGGGTP
+190 
-200 GIKGITNIPVGERF
+200 
-214 GSLFGGAAAKG
+214 
-225 PLETFSGMSARSLGQ
+225 TFSTALNPAAPLATANTVMGNVTKPLNTFGQ
-240 QFMKNLAKPETLIRG
+240 FVKAAGTKEGLKQIGTETLKNLATPETAIRG
-255 AASGILSD
+255 LASGVISD

-273 TGLGS
+273 TGFAT
-278 LDDRDREPVLA
+278 DDSAREPVLA
-289 DNRNFAMNTR
+289 ENRDFAMNTR

-321 TDPKYSPAETGNLSG
+321 TDPKYSPATTGNLSG
-336 SLLAKKGG
+336 TLLAKKGG

-377 EGGMMDDV
+377 EGGMMGI
-385 KVNPMSNLQQIA
+385 Q
-397 MKQQRPFE
+397 PFE

-462 TDVREKVM
+462 TDVRKKVM
-470 GRKRQ
+470 GRERQ

>member
-1 MMQDTMTAPPL
+1 MMQETMTAPPL

-39 GLQSLGRLTRN
+39 GLASLGRLTRN

-76 VPTIGPYLSAA
+76 VPGVGPYLSAG
-87 YVGGKAGIES
+87 YTGIKAGIES
-97 GSVLTGI
+97 GNVLTGI
-104 TTGLLSYGAGKVG
+104 TSGLLSYGLGKVG
-117 DKLFKGLFSGAD
+117 GKLFKGMFGGAED
-129 KAISPGA
+129 KALS
-136 ESFKSS
+136 
-142 MVKGSGVGG
+142 
-151 QKALQQGL
+151 
-159 TEAGKGANPF
+159 
-169 ITPLTSQSGL
+169 
-179 GTRVAGANIPG
+179 AGANFGQLPTSNMGATI
-190 FESVLGGGTP
+190 SDSAL
-200 GIKGITNIPVGERF
+200 KGIQNVPVGERV
-214 GSLFGGAAAKG
+214 GSLFGGATAKG
-225 PLETFSGMSARSLGQ
+225 PLETLSGMSARSFGQ
-240 QFMKNLAKPETLIRG
+240 EFMKNLATPETAIRG
-255 AASGILSD
+255 LASGITAD

-273 TGLGS
+273 TGLA

-289 DNRNFAMNTR
+289 ENRNFAMNTR

-309 ASQTGQA
+309 ASQMGQ
-316 PPLQF
+316 PIRY
-321 TDPKYSPAETGNLSG
+321 TDPKYSPAETGSISG
-336 SLLAKKGG
+336 TLLAKKGG

-385 KVNPMSNLQQIA
+385 KVNPMSNLKQIA
-397 MKQQRPFE
+397 MGQQRPFE

>member
-1 MMQDTMTAPPL
+1 MMQETMTAPPL

-20 DQGRYGDTELV
+20 NQGRYGDTELV
-31 HMSQPEVR
+31 HMSKPEVR

-76 VPTIGPYLSAA
+76 VPGVGPYLSAG
-87 YVGGKAGIES
+87 YTGIKAGIES
-97 GSVLTGI
+97 GNVLTGI
-104 TTGLLSYGAGKVG
+104 TSGLLSYGLGKVG
-117 DKLFKGLFSGAD
+117 GKLFKGMFGGADDAALSSGA
-129 KAISPGA
+129 K
-136 ESFKSS
+136 SFKAG
-142 MVKGSGVGG
+142 MEKGTT
-151 QKALQQGL
+151 KALQQ
-159 TEAGKGANPF
+159 
-169 ITPLTSQSGL
+169 SGS
-179 GTRVAGANIPG
+179 AGANFGQLPTSNMGATI
-190 FESVLGGGTP
+190 SDSAL
-200 GIKGITNIPVGERF
+200 KGIQNVPVGERV
-214 GSLFGGAAAKG
+214 GSLFGGATAKG
-225 PLETFSGMSARSLGQ
+225 PLETLSGMSARSFGQ
-240 QFMKNLAKPETLIRG
+240 EFMKNLATPETAIRG
-255 AASGILSD
+255 LASGITAD
-263 LTRTP
+263 LTRQP

-273 TGLGS
+273 TGLA
-278 LDDRDREPVLA
+278 LDDRDREPVLSQ
-289 DNRNFAMNTR
+289 NRDFAMNTR

-309 ASQTGQA
+309 ASQMGQ
-316 PPLQF
+316 PIRY
-321 TDPKYSPAETGNLSG
+321 TDPKYSPAETGSISG
-336 SLLAKKGG
+336 TLLAKKGG

-397 MKQQRPFE
+397 MGQQRPFE